1 MKLSQILSQTNMNN
15 FNIEKDIVRSNTLYL
30 FKEKVRIHHSNI
42 ILLEAKG
49 NYTVIHLKNGKRMM
63 IAKTLKSL
71 EEKLDNHHFYRIHR
85 AFLINSNHLMNYNAS
100 LGEVLLTD
108 NHKIGR
114 ASCRE
119 RV

>member
-1 MKLSQILSQTNMNN
+1 MINTTSTIDSPRSPIL
-15 FNIEKDIVRSNTLYL
+15 FL
-30 FKEKVRIHHSNI
+30 FKEKVRIQHSSI

-49 NYTVIHLKNGKRMM
+49 NYTIIHLKNGKKMM

-71 EEKLDNHHFYRIHR
+71 EEKLDNHHFYRVHR

-108 NHKIGR
+108 NHVVSTSRRKKDTF
-114 ASCRE
+114 E
-119 RV
+119 RHLNTVL

>member
-1 MKLSQILSQTNMNN
+1 MDSIVIK
-15 FNIEKDIVRSNTLYL
+15 IEHNSNNTLYL
-30 FKEKVRIHHSNI
+30 FNEKVRIHHSNI

-49 NYTVIHLKNGKRMM
+49 NYTILHLKNEKKMM

-71 EEKLDNHHFYRIHR
+71 EENLANHHFYRIHR

-108 NHKIGR
+108 NHVVSTSRRKKDTF
-114 ASCRE
+114 E
-119 RV
+119 RHLNTVI

>member
-1 MKLSQILSQTNMNN
+1 MNN
-15 FNIEKDIVRSNTLYL
+15 FNIEKETIRNNTLYL

-49 NYTVIHLKNGKRMM
+49 NYTILHLKNEKKMM

-71 EEKLDNHHFYRIHR
+71 EENLANHHFYRIHR
-85 AFLINSNHLMNYNAS
+85 AFLINSSCIMNYNAS

-108 NHKIGR
+108 NHVVSTSRRKKDTF
-114 ASCRE
+114 E
-119 RV
+119 RQLNTVI

>member
-1 MKLSQILSQTNMNN
+1 MNN
-15 FNIEKDIVRSNTLYL
+15 FNIEKDIVRNNTLYL
-30 FKEKVRIHHSNI
+30 FKEKVRIQHSSI

-49 NYTVIHLKNGKRMM
+49 NYTIIHLKNGETMM

-85 AFLINSNHLMNYNAS
+85 TFLINSNHLMNYNAS

-108 NHKIGR
+108 NHIVTTSRRKKDTFEKQLNTVI
-114 ASCRE
+114 
-119 RV
+119 